1 VDYRSNKAWQR
12 CDDLAAA
19 VYQATTAFPREE
31 RFGLTKQMRDASVWA
46 AANIAEGYGRRTVRD
61 LLHFLYQARGSLNEV
76 EYLVHLSHGLG
87 YLDDN
92 ERAHLAVQQGEAAR
106 ALHGLIRYWEGE
118 SSSGRIEKSKSTA
131 PRPWPLAPSPC
142 IEESA

>member
-1 VDYRSNKAWQR
+1 VDCRSNKAWQR
-12 CDDLAAA
+12 CDDLAVA
-19 VYQATTAFPREE
+19 VYQATTRFPREE
-31 RFGLTKQMRDASVWA
+31 RFGLTKQMRDASVSA

-76 EYLVHLSHGLG
+76 EYFVHLSHRLG

-92 ERAHLAVQQGEAAR
+92 ERDHLAAQQGEAAR

-118 SSSGRIEKSKSTA
+118 SASGRVEIDRS
-131 PRPWPLAPSPC
+131 
-142 IEESA
+142 